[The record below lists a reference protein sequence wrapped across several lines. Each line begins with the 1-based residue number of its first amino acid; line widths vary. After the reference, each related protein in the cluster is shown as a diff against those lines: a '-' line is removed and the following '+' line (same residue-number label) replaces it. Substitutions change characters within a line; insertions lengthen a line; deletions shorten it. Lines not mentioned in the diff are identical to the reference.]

1 MFSSEAWLANPSSGF
16 YNGVATQSLRFDDG
30 SSAYLT
36 RTPSSTGNRRTY
48 TISCWVKRSDL
59 NTTAYIFKAN
69 TGTGDALAF
78 RNHSTGTS
86 PFTLYWFFADT
97 AQGSIAST
105 AVFRDVSSWYHVVLA
120 VDTTQSTDT
129 NRLKM
134 YVNGTLLELGITN
147 YPQQNYDSTFNTQV
161 AHLIGAY
168 ASGNSHYDGYMSEF
182 NFVDGTA
189 LDPTSFGETKNG
201 VWIPIKYTGS
211 YGTNGFRLQFNQTGV
226 GTASTSTIGADT
238 SGNTNHY
245 TSSGIVASDCNMP
258 DSPENNF
265 ATFNSIYNLTA
276 GSLSEGNLKVATG
289 SSQYGPAL
297 STFAQSSGKWYA
309 EFAFT
314 STSGDTRIGG
324 VRVDTALS
332 TTYDMGNS
340 GSFAYRQNDGDKKI
354 DGTETSYGATWSASD
369 IIAIALNLDDDE
381 VTFYKNNVSQ
391 GTFSITGGE
400 YFIALSDGDSGAGG
414 TYLVNFGQDSSFAGN
429 KTAQGNTDGNGKGD
443 FAYAP
448 PSGFLALCTSNL
460 PEPTISPN
468 ADTQADDHFETI
480 LYSASSGSAGA
491 GSSTPQDIGGLDFK
505 PDWVW
510 IKGRSYADAHALF
523 DSSRGVGKY
532 LLSNVTNAEGNV
544 ADTLDEFRSD
554 GFGLGADSTALVNY
568 QNNTYVAWN
577 WKANG
582 GTTSSNTDGSI
593 TSTVQANTTAGF
605 SIVTY
610 TGTGSSGAT
619 YGHGLTQA
627 PQIVLTKERNNTRR
641 WVFVTRGVGITDYQ
655 GRYLDD
661 TLAFNDQSYNISNM
675 SSTLITL
682 GADQTN
688 DSSSSTYVAYCF
700 HPVEGYSKFGSYTG
714 NGSADGTFVYT
725 GFRPAWVMI
734 KRTDTTSNW
743 AIFDSTRDPINAG
756 GRELFANE
764 PNAEQSNSADW
775 DFVSN
780 GIKFRRNYTDNS
792 SGGTFIYMAF
802 AEAPFKYA
810 NAK

>member
-1 MFSSEAWLANPSSGF
+1 
-16 YNGVATQSLRFDDG
+16 
-30 SSAYLT
+30 
-36 RTPSSTGNRRTY
+36 
-48 TISCWVKRSDL
+48 
-59 NTTAYIFKAN
+59 
-69 TGTGDALAF
+69 
-78 RNHSTGTS
+78 
-86 PFTLYWFFADT
+86 
-97 AQGSIAST
+97 
-105 AVFRDVSSWYHVVLA
+105 
-120 VDTTQSTDT
+120 
-129 NRLKM
+129 M
-134 YVNGTLLELGITN
+134 YVNATLLELGITN

-182 NFVDGTA
+182 NFVDGSQLT
-189 LDPTSFGETKNG
+189 PTSFGETKNG

-211 YGTNGFRLQFNQTGV
+211 YGTNGFRLQFKQTGT
-226 GTASTSTIGADT
+226 GTASASTIGADT

-265 ATFNSIYNLTA
+265 CTLNPLIRPYEVTPAETVSDGNLNAFFNSNA
-276 GSLSEGNLKVATG
+276 VSGSFW
-289 SSQYGPAL
+289 
-297 STFAQSSGKWYA
+297 STFFLTSGKWYFEVYVKTVGGNA
-309 EFAFT
+309 DVGINNKPSDAGRGT
-314 STSGDTRIGG
+314 YTGDAR
-324 VRVDTALS
+324 
-332 TTYDMGNS
+332 GN
-340 GSFAYRQNDGDKKI
+340 GYFYQKDGQKGINNSFS
-354 DGTETSYGATWSASD
+354 SYGATYTTGDLIGCAFD
-369 IIAIALNLDDDE
+369 LDNNTI
-381 VTFYKNNVSQ
+381 TFFKDNASQ
-391 GTFSITGGE
+391 GQISSVATPEDGFLPAIEGFNGTRL
-400 YFIALSDGDSGAGG
+400 IA
-414 TYLVNFGQDSSFAGN
+414 NFGQDPSFSGEITAG
-429 KTAQGNTDGNGKGD
+429 TATGTGAGVFK
-443 FAYAP
+443 YTP
-448 PSGFLALCTSNL
+448 PSGHLAICTANL
-460 PEPTISPN
+460 SEPTISPN

-714 NGSADGTFVYT
+714 NADSGGDGTFIFL
-725 GFRPAWVMI
+725 GFRPSFVLI
-734 KRTDTTSNW
+734 KTTTISGQYWILRDNKRDTFNNDSNG
-743 AIFDSTRDPINAG
+743 SS
-756 GRELFANE
+756 LYANE
-764 PNAEQSNSADW
+764 NLTEGTGNIDI
-775 DFVSN
+775 DFLSN
-780 GIKFRRNYTDNS
+780 GMKMRD
-792 SGGTFIYMAF
+792 SGNNTNGSGTYIYMAF
-802 AEAPFKYA
+802 AEVPFKYA
-810 NAK
+810 LAR